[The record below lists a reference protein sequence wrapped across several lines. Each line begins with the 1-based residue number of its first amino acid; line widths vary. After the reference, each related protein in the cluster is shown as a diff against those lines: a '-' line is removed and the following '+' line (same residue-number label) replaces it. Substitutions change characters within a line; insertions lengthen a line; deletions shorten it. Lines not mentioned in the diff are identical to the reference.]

1 MSKNIDNVFDYIKWR
16 GDLTF
21 EQDPFNE
28 VDCFILTQVTFL
40 NFSKIINDEE
50 ILLKDALEMYFKEN
64 EKDKVKL
71 GLIFPQHIVD
81 FIHTLIKVKRYCNI
95 KISNFVDKFDE
106 IRKEQFAAMT
116 FHIDDKNIVIVYKG
130 TDDTLIGWEEN
141 FNMIVNFPIAAQV
154 SALDYFKDISKQYK
168 NSNYILAG
176 HSKGGNLAMYSSIY
190 IDEDIQKKIIRVYN
204 FDGPG
209 FEAGDI
215 DLKLYEK
222 VKNKIITIL
231 PEHSAIGMIFNQI
244 GRVKSIKSNFK
255 GLHQHDGI
263 SWNISKNRF
272 VKTNLSKDSIA
283 FSKDLNDLISTLSD
297 DDRKLFCDSIEKFIK
312 KVGVKTLME
321 LKSIKKLLVIVF
333 KGYSKQERTL
343 FFKLLKILIKYKMLF

>member
-1 MSKNIDNVFDYIKWR
+1 
-16 GDLTF
+16 
-21 EQDPFNE
+21 
-28 VDCFILTQVTFL
+28 
-40 NFSKIINDEE
+40 
-50 ILLKDALEMYFKEN
+50 
-64 EKDKVKL
+64 
-71 GLIFPQHIVD
+71 
-81 FIHTLIKVKRYCNI
+81 
-95 KISNFVDKFDE
+95 
-106 IRKEQFAAMT
+106 
-116 FHIDDKNIVIVYKG
+116 
-130 TDDTLIGWEEN
+130 
-141 FNMIVNFPIAAQV
+141 
-154 SALDYFKDISKQYK
+154 
-168 NSNYILAG
+168 
-176 HSKGGNLAMYSSIY
+176 
-190 IDEDIQKKIIRVYN
+190 
-204 FDGPG
+204 
-209 FEAGDI
+209 
-215 DLKLYEK
+215 
-222 VKNKIITIL
+222 
-231 PEHSAIGMIFNQI
+231 MIFNQY